1 MAEFTYKI
9 KTQADEIVEGKI
21 EAVTQESAIESL
33 QSKNFVVLSIESAQ
47 KNLFE
52 KDILASVSKPNKKDL
67 VIFTRQLATLIG
79 SDVPLLE
86 GLRILSRQTEKHS
99 FAKMIND
106 IAASVEGGSSL
117 STALGKNPKLFNTF
131 FVSLVRS
138 GEVSGKLDTTLLYMA
153 DYLERSAELTS
164 KVRGALS
171 YPGFVLFAMIV
182 VSILMVTKVLPNLLG
197 VLKESG
203 VQDLPFTTK
212 VLIFT
217 TDFVNGHLL
226 ILSIILAILTYSIV
240 SFLRTEKGLLK
251 LDRLKIDMP
260 IFGVIVRNL
269 YIARISETLATL
281 IRSGVPILQGLEI
294 TSDVVGNRIFKTI
307 ILEAKENVK
316 GGGTIS
322 ETLAK
327 YEEFPPLVSSMLSVG
342 EKTGKTDFMLDNIL
356 RFYKRESENAI
367 NNISQLIEPLLIF
380 ILGIGVAI
388 LVASIL
394 LPIYSLVGGA

>member
-138 GEVSGKLDTTLLYMA
+138 GEVSGKLDTLVK
-153 DYLERSAELTS
+153 RP
-164 KVRGALS
+164 
-171 YPGFVLFAMIV
+171 PG
-182 VSILMVTKVLPNLLG
+182 
-197 VLKESG
+197 SG
-203 VQDLPFTTK
+203 GPYQ
-212 VLIFT
+212 
-217 TDFVNGHLL
+217 
-226 ILSIILAILTYSIV
+226 
-240 SFLRTEKGLLK
+240 
-251 LDRLKIDMP
+251 
-260 IFGVIVRNL
+260 
-269 YIARISETLATL
+269 
-281 IRSGVPILQGLEI
+281 
-294 TSDVVGNRIFKTI
+294 
-307 ILEAKENVK
+307 
-316 GGGTIS
+316 
-322 ETLAK
+322 
-327 YEEFPPLVSSMLSVG
+327 
-342 EKTGKTDFMLDNIL
+342 
-356 RFYKRESENAI
+356 
-367 NNISQLIEPLLIF
+367 
-380 ILGIGVAI
+380 
-388 LVASIL
+388 
-394 LPIYSLVGGA
+394 

>member
-260 IFGVIVRNL
+260 IFGVIVRN
-269 YIARISETLATL
+269 RW
-281 IRSGVPILQGLEI
+281 
-294 TSDVVGNRIFKTI
+294 
-307 ILEAKENVK
+307 
-316 GGGTIS
+316 
-322 ETLAK
+322 
-327 YEEFPPLVSSMLSVG
+327 
-342 EKTGKTDFMLDNIL
+342 
-356 RFYKRESENAI
+356 
-367 NNISQLIEPLLIF
+367 
-380 ILGIGVAI
+380 
-388 LVASIL
+388 
-394 LPIYSLVGGA
+394 